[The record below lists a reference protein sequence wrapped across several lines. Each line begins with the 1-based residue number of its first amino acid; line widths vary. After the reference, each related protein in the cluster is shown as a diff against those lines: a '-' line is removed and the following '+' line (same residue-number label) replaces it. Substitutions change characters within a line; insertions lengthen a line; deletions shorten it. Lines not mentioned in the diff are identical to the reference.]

1 MANEL
6 MNKRMND
13 AELDG
18 VSGGSIKEIYD
29 LDSFYDSVAVL
40 PNRGKAGMNRLKEQL
55 SKDIGLIWTCPED
68 PNSPASCLRWDEV
81 MGNTYWQKVTEG
93 GKTTYRQ
100 LSHDQVISLLRQK
113 YKVSDDVK
121 II

>member
-29 LDSFYDSVAVL
+29 LDSFYDYVAVL

-55 SKDIGLIWTCPED
+55 SKDIGLIWTCPGD

-100 LSHDQVISLLRQK
+100 LSHDQVMSLLRQK